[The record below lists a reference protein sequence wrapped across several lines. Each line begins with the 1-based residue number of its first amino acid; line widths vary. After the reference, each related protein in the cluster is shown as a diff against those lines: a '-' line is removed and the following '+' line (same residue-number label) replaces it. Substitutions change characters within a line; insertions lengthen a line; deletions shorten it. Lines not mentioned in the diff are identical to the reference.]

1 MAGEVF
7 VDEGPGGGK
16 EALDLSG
23 VVTVDDAVM
32 AHAEAMEA
40 FQLIAEGLGVT
51 RREREDGGLHG
62 PPDFRGEGALVVA
75 HLGGHVDFSPQGWTR
90 GRT

>member
-32 AHAEAMEA
+32 ADTKPVKA
-40 FQLIAEGLGVT
+40 FKLIAEGLGVT
-51 RREREDGGLHG
+51 CGESQDGGFHG
-62 PPDFRGEGALVVA
+62 PPGLGGEGALVVA
-75 HLGGHVDFSPQGWTR
+75 HLGGHSNFNRQGLTR